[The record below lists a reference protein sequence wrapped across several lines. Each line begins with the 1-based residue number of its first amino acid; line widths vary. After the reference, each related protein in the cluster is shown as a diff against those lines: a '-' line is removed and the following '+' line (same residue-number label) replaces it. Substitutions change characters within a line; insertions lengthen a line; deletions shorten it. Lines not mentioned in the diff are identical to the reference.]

1 MLVDRS
7 SDFTL
12 GGFTTGHGTVIITQI
27 WKQESVPNGG
37 RQWTVEAWIRGTKD
51 TYSEWQIVRGSEQA
65 GQPFLDEESLGTVKL
80 EGEEEPS
87 VHYKARFQASRPGQP

>member
-7 SDFTL
+7 GAFTL
-12 GGFTTGHGTVIITQI
+12 GAFTTGHGTVKITQM

-37 RQWTVEAWIRGTKD
+37 RQWTVEAWIRGTND
-51 TYSEWQIVRGSEQA
+51 TYSEWKIVRGSEQA

-87 VHYKARFQASRPGQP
+87 AHYKARFQASRPGQP